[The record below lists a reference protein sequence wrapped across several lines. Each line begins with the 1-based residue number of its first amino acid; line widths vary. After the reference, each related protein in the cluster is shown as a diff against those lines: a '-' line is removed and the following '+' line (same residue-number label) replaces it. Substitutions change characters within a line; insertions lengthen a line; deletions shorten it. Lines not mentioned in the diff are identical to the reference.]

1 MGTGMDDKDKDKDD
15 LRAALLEI
23 AALRGN
29 IIRSMNWSGES
40 YEAGCIIAFA
50 RCADIADA
58 ALEKTN
64 RK

>member
-1 MGTGMDDKDKDKDD
+1 MDKMDKMD

-40 YEAGCIIAFA
+40 YEAGCLMAFSQ
-50 RCADIADA
+50 CADIADS